1 MELQLSLD
9 MVTLEEA
16 MRYLEE
22 VDGSIDI
29 IEIGTP
35 FIIQDGLRAVR
46 EIRKAF
52 PRHTILADLKIMDAG
67 EHEAKMAF
75 DAGADIVT
83 VLGVSDD
90 TTVKGA
96 VRAARTCGKAVMAD
110 MICVGDIAGRAI
122 EIEGFGADYV
132 CVHTAFDIQS
142 EENNPL
148 AELRIIKKVLKRA
161 KIAVAGGI
169 KQETLGGIVAESPD
183 VVIIGGGITNKPDK
197 KAAAQTIKNMLK

>member
-16 MRYLEE
+16 KRYLAEAG
-22 VDGSIDI
+22 GSIDI
-29 IEIGTP
+29 IEVGTP
-35 FIIQDGLRAVR
+35 FILQDGLRAVR
-46 EIRKAF
+46 EIRKDF
-52 PRHTILADLKIMDAG
+52 PQHAILADLKIMDAG

-90 TTVKGA
+90 TTVRGA
-96 VRAARTCGKAVMAD
+96 IKAARACGKAVMVD
-110 MICVGDIAGRAI
+110 MICVRDIADRAL
-122 EIEGFGADYV
+122 EMESFGADYV

-148 AELRIIKKVLKRA
+148 AELRIIKKVLKKA

-169 KQETLGGIVAESPD
+169 KLETLGGIVAEKPD
-183 VVIIGGGITNKPDK
+183 VVIIGGGITGKQDK
-197 KAAAQTIKNMLK
+197 KAAAQAIKNMLK